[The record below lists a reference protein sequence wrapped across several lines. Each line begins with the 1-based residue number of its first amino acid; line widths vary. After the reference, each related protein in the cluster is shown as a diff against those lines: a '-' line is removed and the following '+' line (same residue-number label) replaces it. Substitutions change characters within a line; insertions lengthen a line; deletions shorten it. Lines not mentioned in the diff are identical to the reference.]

1 MVENLK
7 TKHTFYYF
15 CLLFR
20 SRDIF
25 CRGRFYS
32 RLGFSFS
39 ARLLLL
45 YERGADCRVSCPLMG
60 RPEVNCQSCSSSGCN
75 LLTLVAE
82 LWGAICF
89 KIVLTSF
96 HSKGIENQI
105 SFIIAAKTVFI
116 FVVCFHQ
123 PLATNSAKLQEYL
136 LMLGKTEVGHQNKI
150 S

>member
-89 KIVLTSF
+89 KIVITH

-105 SFIIAAKTVFI
+105 SFII
-116 FVVCFHQ
+116 Q
-123 PLATNSAKLQEYL
+123 LKLFSYL
-136 LMLGKTEVGHQNKI
+136 SLSEIEVLSLGKFSTLVLLEKI
-150 S
+150 NWLKT